1 MTFYNDVFNACEVRK
16 CGIQWHSL
24 ALRGIEIV
32 IVVIH
37 LLNKVSNRARQICT
51 TIERL
56 VQHDKGCSRKYR
68 TGGWACKHFCPPYPV
83 QNFFFGLPPTSEVY
97 QYLSLPY
104 PALLPLNSACNFFCN
119 PHHPVTAKN
128 VCRLTPLYG
137 IFWNS
142 PNVYKNRSA

>member
-1 MTFYNDVFNACEVRK
+1 MRK

-37 LLNKVSNRARQICT
+37 WLNKVSNRARQICT

-104 PALLPLNSACNFFCN
+104 PALLPLNSACSFFATPTTQLRQKMFAGSPPCTVFSGTALMYTKIDQHNKKCN
-119 PHHPVTAKN
+119 EH
-128 VCRLTPLYG
+128 
-137 IFWNS
+137 I
-142 PNVYKNRSA
+142 